1 MPRDVLVIQV
11 DSETVDAPAS
21 RRPRVCVIVVN
32 WNRPAD
38 TLECLTSLAQQT
50 YPSCEVIVVDNG
62 STDGSAAAIQAAFPD
77 VTVLV
82 NATNLG
88 FGEGNNVGLKYALA
102 RGADHVL
109 LLNNDT
115 IVDPALIDQLVQVA
129 ESDDH
134 IAAVGAK
141 IFFYSDPR
149 RLWSAGSIVNYTE
162 TVTRLRGYRQID
174 QGQFEQIEEVDCVS
188 GCAMLL
194 RRQALEQIG
203 LLDPL
208 FSPAYFEDT
217 DWCMRAR
224 RVGQRIVYAPAAML
238 WHRVSMSGGG
248 EYNVRERYL
257 IGFNSIQF
265 MRRYANAGAWLKFF
279 LYAIV
284 SLPLLYL
291 VRVFQGRGRGVAAK
305 GLGLWDGLRG
315 VRRDTY
321 LK

>member
-1 MPRDVLVIQV
+1 MPRGVRMMQADNQ
-11 DSETVDAPAS
+11 ANGMPAS
-21 RRPRVCVIVVN
+21 LWSRVCVVVLN
-32 WNRPAD
+32 WNRPTD

-50 YPSCEVIVVDNG
+50 YPNCEVIVIDNG

-88 FGEGNNVGLKYALA
+88 FGEGNNVGLKCALE
-102 RGADHVL
+102 RGADYLL

-129 ESDDH
+129 ESDDR

-174 QGQFEQIEEVDCVS
+174 QGQFEQIEAVDCIS
-188 GCAMLL
+188 GCTMLL
-194 RRQALEQIG
+194 RCSAVQVVG
-203 LLDPL
+203 LFDRL

-224 RVGQRIVYAPAAML
+224 QQGYHIQYAPAAKV
-238 WHRVSMSGGG
+238 WHKVSMSGGG
-248 EYNVRERYL
+248 EYNMRERYL
-257 IGFNSIQF
+257 IGYNSVQF
-265 MRRYANAGAWLKFF
+265 MKRYATPRNWLKFF
-279 LYAIV
+279 VFAVL
-284 SLPLLYL
+284 SLPAVYV
-291 VRVFQGRGRGVAAK
+291 VRLFQGRGQGVLIK
-305 GLGLWDGLRG
+305 GLGIWDGLRG
-315 VRRDTY
+315 RRRETY
-321 LK
+321 IC

>member
-1 MPRDVLVIQV
+1 
-11 DSETVDAPAS
+11 
-21 RRPRVCVIVVN
+21 VN
-32 WNRPAD
+32 
-38 TLECLTSLAQQT
+38 
-50 YPSCEVIVVDNG
+50 
-62 STDGSAAAIQAAFPD
+62 
-77 VTVLV
+77 
-82 NATNLG
+82 
-88 FGEGNNVGLKYALA
+88 
-102 RGADHVL
+102 
-109 LLNNDT
+109 
-115 IVDPALIDQLVQVA
+115 VA
-129 ESDDH
+129 ESDEH
-134 IAAVGAK
+134 IVAVGAK
-141 IFFYSDPR
+141 ILYFSEPD
-149 RLWSAGSIVNYTE
+149 RLWSAGGIVNYTE
-162 TVTRLRGYRQID
+162 TVARPRGYYQID
-174 QGQFEQIEEVDCVS
+174 SGQFEDIAEVDYVS

-203 LLDPL
+203 LLDPV

-224 RVGQRIVYAPAAML
+224 RAGERVVYAPAARV
-238 WHRVSMSGGG
+238 WHKVSMSGGG

-291 VRVFQGRGRGVAAK
+291 VRVFQGRGRGVVAK
-305 GLGLWDGLRG
+305 GLGLWDGLRR